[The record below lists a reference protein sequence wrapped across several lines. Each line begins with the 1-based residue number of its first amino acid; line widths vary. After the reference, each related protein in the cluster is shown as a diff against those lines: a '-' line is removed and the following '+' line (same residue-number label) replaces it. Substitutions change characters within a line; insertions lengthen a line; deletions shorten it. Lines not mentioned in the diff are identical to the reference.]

1 LALKV
6 VGRDEEGTMGSQTAA
21 TLLLVDDNTD
31 LLNMLTLALKT
42 LGNYNIERATDGVG
56 GLEQAVNIRPD
67 CIIIDILMP
76 GLDGYQLVR
85 ALRGD
90 PETADIPLVILTAVA
105 HDKGQFSGLAAG
117 ADQYLTKP
125 ASPQSLIAA
134 IQQAMALN
142 QQERDRRLRALAESG
157 LEPTGEAE

>member
-1 LALKV
+1 MK
-6 VGRDEEGTMGSQTAA
+6 SKTAA

-42 LGNYNIERATDGVG
+42 LGNYTIERATDGVS
-56 GLEQAVNIRPD
+56 GLEQAVSIRPD

-105 HDKGQFSGLAAG
+105 QDTGQFSGFAAG

-125 ASPQSLIAA
+125 ASPHSVIAA
-134 IQQAMALN
+134 IEQAIALS
-142 QQERDRRLRALAESG
+142 QQERARRLRALAESG
-157 LEPTGEAE
+157 LEATGEAE

>member
-1 LALKV
+1 
-6 VGRDEEGTMGSQTAA
+6 MGSQTAA

-42 LGNYNIERATDGVG
+42 LGNYIIERATDGVS

-105 HDKGQFSGLAAG
+105 QDKGQFSGFAAG

-157 LEPTGEAE
+157 MEPTGEAE

>member
-1 LALKV
+1 M
-6 VGRDEEGTMGSQTAA
+6 ESQTTA
-21 TLLLVDDNTD
+21 TLLLVDDNTE
-31 LLNMLTLALKT
+31 LLDMLTLALKT
-42 LGNYNIERATDGVG
+42 LGNYIIERATDGVG
-56 GLEQAVNIRPD
+56 GLEQAVSIRPD
-67 CIIIDILMP
+67 CIVIDILMP

-105 HDKGQFSGLAAG
+105 QDKGQFSGFAAG

-134 IQQAMALN
+134 IQQAMTLD
-142 QQERDRRLRALAESG
+142 QQQRTRRLRVLVESDM
-157 LEPTGEAE
+157 ESTGEVE